1 VGDDTEIANVLHEA
15 FKKNCKYNPSRA
27 RFCLNF
33 LIEFPPRR
41 YFLWLR
47 FELLYDGK
55 DGRTDFNVVLRQCK
69 VRMHFSVVGVGEFS
83 AGFRT
88 VIVDAASIIVAQE
101 RTGCLLQAIESIG
114 VEGKVLGYKIPGFHF
129 ESSG

>member
-1 VGDDTEIANVLHEA
+1 MQGAYA
-15 FKKNCKYNPSRA
+15 
-27 RFCLNF
+27 
-33 LIEFPPRR
+33 
-41 YFLWLR
+41 
-47 FELLYDGK
+47 
-55 DGRTDFNVVLRQCK
+55 
-69 VRMHFSVVGVGEFS
+69 FSVVGVGEFS

-88 VIVDAASIIVAQE
+88 VIVDTAGIVVAQE